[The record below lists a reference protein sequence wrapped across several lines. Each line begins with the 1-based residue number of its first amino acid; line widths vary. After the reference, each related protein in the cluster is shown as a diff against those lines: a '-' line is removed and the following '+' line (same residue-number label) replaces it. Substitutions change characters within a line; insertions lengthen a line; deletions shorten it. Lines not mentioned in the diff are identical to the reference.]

1 LLEDDKEQET
11 HSGLGL
17 RKIVRELTRLSLKDT
32 ETTTTTTTTSLSS
45 PNSSDTTSHD
55 HNHTDNRLQKT
66 RIVSTTNKEKEKM
79 NVTAFEKRQPQ
90 SSQITID
97 YPCSVHNRFECPYH
111 NRSSEINDLALLD
124 AGTALHIIYNALSY
138 AHMLTYQTR
147 DYTYKVDFETGSK
160 VETISK
166 YGGWRLR
173 YNKRFGVEL
182 TNLKQPKVPIE
193 SIHDIY
199 KALTDTAILDVLLEE
214 YLEHRRKNPKDY
226 GDSPTSDYTKRKEQG
241 DTVRCSVIEWFTEI
255 KDDIKIED
263 LTNFNGISLL

>member
-1 LLEDDKEQET
+1 
-11 HSGLGL
+11 
-17 RKIVRELTRLSLKDT
+17 
-32 ETTTTTTTTSLSS
+32 
-45 PNSSDTTSHD
+45 
-55 HNHTDNRLQKT
+55 
-66 RIVSTTNKEKEKM
+66 
-79 NVTAFEKRQPQ
+79 
-90 SSQITID
+90 
-97 YPCSVHNRFECPYH
+97 
-111 NRSSEINDLALLD
+111 
-124 AGTALHIIYNALSY
+124 
-138 AHMLTYQTR
+138 MLTYQTR

-160 VETISK
+160 VEIISK

-241 DTVRCSVIEWFTEI
+241 DTVRCSVIEWFTEF

-263 LTNFNGISLL
+263 LTNFNGISLLQEEAELKEKAKSSYLEQDATTTFVDHFNDICCECNKRWACILCINCDKWVCVDHQREHKTTHRLEKYRLEKEEEEEGEEFVDQDEDEDEQ